1 MNPLVHITMGLHA
14 ANLGFHQRY
23 GARASLILVTASLFP
38 DIDSVVLLFGRQAY
52 LQYHRGFTHSVSG
65 WVVCGAIMALLSA
78 WKRLPRY
85 YRLPLSQLSQSGVQ
99 SMTWKQ
105 FRWWYL
111 IDWGLWSLGM
121 AGHTAADLITR
132 WPIPVLYPF
141 SDRRWSFPLVSWGDG
156 LLTSLWLIL
165 AVAACVFTYYRRS
178 ISGVAW
184 GLGLF
189 YLSYRV
195 VFPSPGASWLSRL
208 WVGFWMR

>member
-38 DIDSVVLLFGRQAY
+38 DIDSVVLLFGREAY

-65 WVVCGAIMALLSA
+65 WVVCGAIMALLTA
-78 WKRLPRY
+78 WKQRR
-85 YRLPLSQLSQSGVQ
+85 R
-99 SMTWKQ
+99 
-105 FRWWYL
+105 WYL

-132 WPIPVLYPF
+132 WPIPVFYPF

-195 VFPSPGASWLSRL
+195 VFPSPGASWISRV
-208 WVGFWMR
+208 WFGFWMR